1 MVSKCANPAC
11 SVPFRYLHEGKL
23 FRIEMNPDRGLDTLH
38 VVQPSGKPTKHSEFF
53 WLCDECSRRMTLTF
67 EQGVGITT
75 RPLTRALRAA
85 S

>member
-23 FRIEMNPDRGLDTLH
+23 FRMEMKPDRELDTLH
-38 VVQPSGKPTKHSEFF
+38 VVPPSEKPAKHTEFF
-53 WLCDECSRRMTLTF
+53 WLCDECSVRMTLTF
-67 EQGVGITT
+67 EKGVGIRT